1 MAEVVFKLDD
11 KEVMRRID
19 QMQVSLK
26 SYKQPLEAAGSDL
39 MGYFSTEPFKTQGKA
54 LGEAWQPHAPSTIL
68 ARQMRRGY
76 YANAPVETNKILV
89 WTGRMRAGF
98 KKEAQ
103 NLKLRIF
110 NTNENFKWNQ
120 PNRPMLGIT
129 DSVVRTV
136 MQHLTDYINLT
147 IK

>member
-1 MAEVVFKLDD
+1 
-11 KEVMRRID
+11 MRKINR
-19 QMQVSLK
+19 MQTTLK
-26 SYKQPLEAAGSDL
+26 SYKQPLEAAGGELVS
-39 MGYFSTEPFKTQGKA
+39 YFGTEPFKTQGRE
-54 LGEAWQPHAPSTIL
+54 LGEPWKAHSASTIL

-76 YANAPVETNKILV
+76 YAQAPVETNKILV

-129 DSVVRTV
+129 DRVIKTV
-136 MQHLTDYINLT
+136 MTKLTDFINLT
-147 IK
+147 LK